1 MGGQCEDHAGE
12 PYVRRCE
19 ACAALAGAKGRL
31 PVDAA
36 PEPDQWPAIVT
47 PPNPWAGADA

>member
-1 MGGQCEDHAGE
+1 MIRCEEHVGE
-12 PYVRRCE
+12 PFVRRCE
-19 ACAALAGAKGRL
+19 ECAALAGAKGRL

-36 PEPDQWPAIVT
+36 PEAVVWPRVST